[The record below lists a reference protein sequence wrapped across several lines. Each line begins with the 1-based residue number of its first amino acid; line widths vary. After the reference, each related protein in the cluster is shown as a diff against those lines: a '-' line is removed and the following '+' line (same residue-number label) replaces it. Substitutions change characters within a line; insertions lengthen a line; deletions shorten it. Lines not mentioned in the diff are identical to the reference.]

1 MNIETQNY
9 GQKLEEIKIH
19 ISNLREYYI
28 WLSTNKIVFINII
41 NLDKH
46 RVDLTT
52 IDIFFKNIEYRIESL
67 IKSEEVIEG
76 IIRNINTFSISPQYN
91 IYLNRELLSINF
103 RNFHLTSQYNKSTFE
118 RFKESQRIQSPLGT
132 EEYNTLDVL
141 SQLIH
146 QGTSYENEL
155 IGKVASVRIFNDI
168 QHIENNIVIIGPNG
182 SGKSTFARN
191 LNGKLKGNIS
201 IISAQHLLI
210 YMNPTSVSVGRDMK
224 EQVRSFQRINKLGSD
239 ENLLSIITKDLE
251 NLMVALFEEKAERA
265 DRLYNMVEERKESL
279 LDQTISIWESLI
291 THRKLKLN
299 SRYGIHVET
308 LDGKQY
314 DFNGLSEGEKAVFYY
329 IGHILLADKDS
340 YILIDEPE
348 NHLHLSIC
356 IRMWDL
362 LENYRSDCKFIY
374 ITHNIDFAV
383 SRNNKTLIWNKHYE
397 APFSWDFS
405 IIEKDDSIP
414 ERLLLEIMG
423 SRKDV
428 LFCEGDDR
436 NSLDFKIYSRIFIK
450 HNVIPVGGHD
460 NVINYCKSFNTNQ
473 SVGRLKAFGIIDGDT
488 WSEAQH
494 QKYKEN
500 NIFVLPFNEIENAM
514 CQKVFL
520 NKIIEET
527 VGDPKKIDDFE
538 EGLFRY
544 ASKEKNK
551 ISTWYANNKINNQ
564 LKHNLLIEMRDIQ
577 ALKAEVTEIINLE
590 MIDSFYNEMLSKI
603 ENDIDSRNFNSLI
616 VYLNGKKAISTGLG
630 NRLLPDFEEGFIRLM
645 DQRDSFKEMVIQEL
659 RDKYFYELGEPTT
672 SS

>member
-1 MNIETQNY
+1 MNKVTESY
-9 GQKLEEIKIH
+9 VQKFIQIKTH
-19 ISNLREYYI
+19 ISNLKEYYI
-28 WLSTNKIVFINII
+28 WFSDNQNTLKNII
-41 NLDKH
+41 NLDKQ
-46 RVDLTT
+46 RLNLSTLDM
-52 IDIFFKNIEYRIESL
+52 FYKNIDYRITNL
-67 IKSEEVIEG
+67 LNSEEAIDNIIE
-76 IIRNINTFSISPQYN
+76 NITTLSISTQYN
-91 IYLNRELLSINF
+91 MYLERELLSINF
-103 RNFHLTSQYNKSTFE
+103 GNYHLTSQHNKAI
-118 RFKESQRIQSPLGT
+118 FKNFIESLRIQNSLGT
-132 EEYNTLDVL
+132 EEFNALDVL
-141 SQLIH
+141 KMIIH
-146 QGTSYENEL
+146 QGIKYENEL
-155 IGKVASVRIFNDI
+155 IGKVASVRIFNNI

-210 YMNPTSVSVGRDMK
+210 YMNPTSISVGRDMQ

-239 ENLLSIITKDLE
+239 EDLLKIITKDLE
-251 NLMVALFEEKAERA
+251 NLMIALFDEKAERA

-291 THRKLKLN
+291 THRKLKQN

-314 DFNGLSEGEKAVFYY
+314 DFNSLSEGEKAVFYY

-340 YILIDEPE
+340 YIIIDEPE

-405 IIEKDDSIP
+405 IIKKDDNIP

-436 NSLDFKIYSRIFIK
+436 NSLDFKIYSRIFSK

-460 NVINYCKSFNTNQ
+460 NVINYCKSFNANQ
-473 SVGRLKAFGIIDGDT
+473 SVGRLRAYGIIDGDT
-488 WSEAQH
+488 WSEAQR

-527 VGDPKKIDDFE
+527 VGDPQKINEFE
-538 EGLFRY
+538 EGLIKY
-544 ASKEKNK
+544 ASREKNK

-564 LKHNLLIEMRDIQ
+564 LKHNLLIEMRDIE
-577 ALKAEVTEIINLE
+577 ALKAEVSQNIN
-590 MIDSFYNEMLSKI
+590 IDLIESYYNEMLSKI
-603 ENDIDSRNFNSLI
+603 DNDIYTRNFNSLI

-630 NRLLPDFEEGFIRLM
+630 NKLLPNFEEGFIRLM
-645 DQRDSFKEMVIQEL
+645 DQRGSFKELVIQEL
-659 RDKYFYELGEPTT
+659 RDKYFYELGEPAK